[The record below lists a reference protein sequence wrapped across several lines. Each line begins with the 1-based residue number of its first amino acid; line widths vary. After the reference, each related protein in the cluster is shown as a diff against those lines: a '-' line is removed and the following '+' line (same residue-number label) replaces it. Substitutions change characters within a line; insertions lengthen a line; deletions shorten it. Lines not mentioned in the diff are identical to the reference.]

1 MGRLSS
7 FVNMAKW
14 ERAVRSELM
23 AKEFSKEIKALEK
36 ETVEILKKLDNLPKE
51 FTERRRLYLLRK
63 AGKEFVN
70 SVQENIQDSR
80 HDHYRYVKKV
90 GNAEPTKITYKS
102 GNLRKSIKV
111 LRFRKA
117 KNSIFVGPKV
127 ISRSKE
133 NNLTTFGANNKDVDP
148 YYAHMVE
155 YGTRHSAPQ
164 GYMKKGYQKGRL
176 KALDTLNK
184 GVKRIFKSY
193 EKKNKKL

>member
-14 ERAVRSELM
+14 ERSVRADIM
-23 AKEFSKEIKALEK
+23 AKEFSRDIRAFEK
-36 ETVEILKKLDNLPKE
+36 ETAEILKKLDNLPKE

-63 AGKEFVN
+63 AGKEFVKT
-70 SVQENIQDSR
+70 VQNNIQDSR

-90 GNAEPTKITYKS
+90 GFTKPKKITYKS

-117 KNSIFVGPKV
+117 KNSIYVGPKV
-127 ISRSKE
+127 ISKSKE
-133 NNLTTFGANNKDVDP
+133 NNVETFGANDKDVDP

-155 YGTRHSAPQ
+155 YGTRHSAPR
-164 GYMKKGYQKGRL
+164 GYMKKGYQAGRV
-176 KALDTLNK
+176 KALDIINK
-184 GVKRIFKSY
+184 GIKRIVKSY
-193 EKKNKKL
+193 EKKNKKK